1 MFSLFAATWV
11 IAAVIPLGR
20 GTPMSLHPTSYCG
33 VEMTA
38 KTYDD
43 DVALK
48 AYVLRHFPH
57 LMTPLERRV
66 VEYIAPIV
74 SDSNDS
80 KIKSL
85 HKFPEERDGHV
96 DDHDVVTAFHTPYD
110 DRVANAVSRVVQTRR
125 DEIDENRCS
134 QCNRLPRTPMAKQC
148 LWCGYDWH

>member
-1 MFSLFAATWV
+1 
-11 IAAVIPLGR
+11 
-20 GTPMSLHPTSYCG
+20 
-33 VEMTA
+33 MTA

-85 HKFPEERDGHV
+85 HKFLKNVMDMLM
-96 DDHDVVTAFHTPYD
+96 TMM
-110 DRVANAVSRVVQTRR
+110 
-125 DEIDENRCS
+125 
-134 QCNRLPRTPMAKQC
+134 L
-148 LWCGYDWH
+148 